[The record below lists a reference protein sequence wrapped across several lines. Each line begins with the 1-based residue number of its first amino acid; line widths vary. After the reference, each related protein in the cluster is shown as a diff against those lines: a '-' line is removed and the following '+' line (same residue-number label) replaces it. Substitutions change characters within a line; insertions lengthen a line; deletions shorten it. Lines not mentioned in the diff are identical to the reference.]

1 MGEWFWIQSQNQ
13 PSEQTN
19 ETIDLM
25 KDPVSTV
32 VVMGPT
38 GVGKSLALQQLE
50 VLGFVGVDSVAASVL
65 PILHQ
70 TMGYHHPRLAYVLD
84 LRSERLIREA
94 ETLLLWC
101 AQQRIP
107 VVYLTATAEI
117 LARRQTTTRRRHPF
131 GSDLAQSMGQK
142 SDREAGGG
150 ILEAIEVEDQLLQ
163 SLRKGCSHQL
173 DTTALSPMELRAGL
187 EALLQGGS
195 VPLTVTLL
203 SFGYKFGLPMDANLV
218 FDIRFLPN
226 PYFVP
231 ALRSRSGLDPLLR
244 DHLFGDEL
252 TCRTYQQMLNL
263 ITDWIPAYQAEQ
275 RAHLTVAIGCT
286 GGQHRSV
293 ALVEQ
298 LSQALAQAA
307 AKSTRMDPAPI
318 PYKLQV
324 VHRHLQQSKRDVS
337 HSPILWDP
345 APDHA

>member
-1 MGEWFWIQSQNQ
+1 
-13 PSEQTN
+13 
-19 ETIDLM
+19 M
-25 KDPVSTV
+25 KDQVSTV
-32 VVMGPT
+32 VVVGPT

-70 TMGYHHPRLAYVLD
+70 TMCHHHPRLAYVLD

-101 AQQRIP
+101 TQQRIP

-131 GSDLAQSMGQK
+131 S
-142 SDREAGGG
+142 SDRGQSIDQESGGG

-163 SLRKGCSHQL
+163 SLRNGCCHQL
-173 DTTALSPMELRAGL
+173 DTTALSPMDLRARL
-187 EALLQGGS
+187 EALIEGGS

-203 SFGYKFGLPMDANLV
+203 SFGYKFGLPVDANLV

-231 ALRSRSGLDPLLR
+231 ALRSLSGLDPLLR
-244 DHLFGDEL
+244 EHLLGDEL
-252 TCRTYQQMLNL
+252 TRRTYQQIMDL
-263 ITDWIPAYQAEQ
+263 ITAWIPAYQAEQ

-293 ALVEQ
+293 ALVEL
-298 LSQALAQAA
+298 LSQALAEAA
-307 AKSTRMDPAPI
+307 TKSTQMDPAPI
-318 PYKLQV
+318 KLQV

>member
-1 MGEWFWIQSQNQ
+1 
-13 PSEQTN
+13 
-19 ETIDLM
+19 M

-32 VVMGPT
+32 VVVGPT

-50 VLGFVGVDSVAASVL
+50 VLGFVGVDSVAASAL
-65 PILHQ
+65 PTLHQ
-70 TMGYHHPRLAYVLD
+70 TMCHHHPRLAYVLD
-84 LRSERLIREA
+84 LRSEPLIREA

-101 AQQRIP
+101 VQQRIP
-107 VVYLTATAEI
+107 VIYLTATAQI

-131 GSDLAQSMGQK
+131 GSHLAQVLGQE
-142 SDREAGGG
+142 SGGG

-163 SLRKGCSHQL
+163 SLRNGCSHRL
-173 DTTALSPMELRAGL
+173 DTTALSPMDLRAGL

-203 SFGYKFGLPMDANLV
+203 SFGYKFGLPMDANVV

-231 ALRSRSGLDPLLR
+231 ALRSLSGLDPQLR
-244 DHLFGDEL
+244 DHLFGYEL
-252 TCRTYQQMLNL
+252 TRRTYQQMLNL
-263 ITDWIPAYQAEQ
+263 IRDWIPAYQAEQ

-293 ALVEQ
+293 AVVEQ
-298 LSQALAQAA
+298 ISQALGEAA
-307 AKSTRMDPAPI
+307 AQSTRMDPAPI